1 MAKAQPAPVITAATP
16 VPHAPGV
23 TYGQLCHVRRKHAGL
38 LQPGTILARDG
49 AWQRK
54 AVVTHV
60 VYGGS
65 AAYGD
70 GGTQHVF
77 TVGLQ
82 ALGNFYADGRME
94 PGPRPVYREV
104 QVTTTTGLVGS
115 YSLGGWAVVEST
127 VPPAGPAL
135 LEHSK
140 KGSYG
145 AHHDQMQLAGH
156 AGPTAEA
163 MQADYAKY
171 QADYKV
177 KQEAKQTAKPKPAP
191 ESILDQFLIKDPFA
205 AAAAQAQE

>member
-1 MAKAQPAPVITAATP
+1 MAKAQTAPVITAATP
-16 VPHAPGV
+16 GAHAPGV
-23 TYGQLCHVRRKHAGL
+23 NYGAL
-38 LQPGTILARDG
+38 LHLARDG